1 MPSEV
6 QVLTEELEVRSIASV
21 HQIATA
27 ISYRAKTL

>member
-1 MPSEV
+1 MPIGV
-6 QVLTEELEVRSIASV
+6 QALAEEPEVRSIASV